1 MSKNLSKF
9 MNLLNF
15 FSDYPFLINRLPQ
28 VKKHC
33 FWWTLD
39 YWFPNFQALLH
50 YEEGLRLLNQALAI
64 DIPKE
69 GNEDEDLI
77 KAHKTR
83 AKMCRTRQQIV
94 FRIHELKS
102 KLNKE
107 KLPSAPPSYDEV
119 QLQGTI

>member
-1 MSKNLSKF
+1 MQRQTSII
-9 MNLLNF
+9 
-15 FSDYPFLINRLPQ
+15 DI
-28 VKKHC
+28 VK
-33 FWWTLD
+33 TVISIISL
-39 YWFPNFQALLH
+39 YFQALLH

-107 KLPSAPPSYDEV
+107 KLSSAPPSYDEV
-119 QLQGTI
+119 QLQGTT

>member
-1 MSKNLSKF
+1 M
-9 MNLLNF
+9 
-15 FSDYPFLINRLPQ
+15 
-28 VKKHC
+28 
-33 FWWTLD
+33 
-39 YWFPNFQALLH
+39 H

-64 DIPKE
+64 EIPKE
-69 GNEDEDLI
+69 DTEDGDLI

-119 QLQGTI
+119 QLQGSTI